1 MNSFI
6 LEKKLPTLWKEPP
19 LGGRGLA
26 FHRPCQQRK
35 RKAKGEMLENVG
47 PVRAALST
55 TFSSGPF
62 SASATDDTA
71 RVGLG
76 GGRTKER
83 KKTDNPRDERKRKE
97 RSKTDTPNEGWD
109 EDKVPTC
116 TSRILEERSGGQV
129 GLSMRVQ
136 REISLGSFFPMKDE
150 ASISSSN

>member
-35 RKAKGEMLENVG
+35 RKGEMPENVG

-71 RVGLG
+71 RVGISTVSFRAAALS
-76 GGRTKER
+76 RCWRAVER
-83 KKTDNPRDERKRKE
+83 RPA
-97 RSKTDTPNEGWD
+97 S
-109 EDKVPTC
+109 
-116 TSRILEERSGGQV
+116 TSLTTGAIYVVYQPSAHKGADV
-129 GLSMRVQ
+129 V
-136 REISLGSFFPMKDE
+136 
-150 ASISSSN
+150 

>member
-35 RKAKGEMLENVG
+35 RKGEMLENVG

-71 RVGLG
+71 RVGLA
-76 GGRTKER
+76 GGRT
-83 KKTDNPRDERKRKE
+83 
-97 RSKTDTPNEGWD
+97 
-109 EDKVPTC
+109 
-116 TSRILEERSGGQV
+116 
-129 GLSMRVQ
+129 
-136 REISLGSFFPMKDE
+136 
-150 ASISSSN
+150 SISCCGSTVSFRAAALSRCWRAVERRPASTSLTTGAIYVVYQPSAHKGADVV

>member
-47 PVRAALST
+47 PVRAARST

-76 GGRTKER
+76 GGRTSRGCGFFSRRSLSRCWRAVER
-83 KKTDNPRDERKRKE
+83 RPA
-97 RSKTDTPNEGWD
+97 S
-109 EDKVPTC
+109 
-116 TSRILEERSGGQV
+116 TSLTTGAIYVVYQPSAHKGADV
-129 GLSMRVQ
+129 V
-136 REISLGSFFPMKDE
+136 
-150 ASISSSN
+150 